1 VTARN
6 LAGRFWRLWTA
17 STISSVGDGLEVAA
31 LPLLAVSLSADP
43 RLVAGVTTAAT
54 LPWLLFAL
62 PAGVIVD
69 RRDRRSLMWQ
79 VNIAR
84 TVLTAAIAL
93 LVAMHLMRMPVLYV
107 LVFLLGIGQT
117 VFDNA
122 AQAMLPDLVST
133 DELQRAN
140 SLTQVGQTIGQTFVG
155 PPLGGLMF
163 AAIAASP
170 FAADAATYLIALV
183 LIVFITGRFAPG
195 DTAAPATT
203 AARRSIRADIA
214 EGLGWLFRHPLL
226 RSMALVLGM
235 ANLALYMTEG
245 ILVLFAI
252 KDLSISRQ
260 DYGFLLTGIAIGA
273 VLGGIL
279 GIRLAGIFGP
289 ARSISL
295 CLAIIAVCY
304 LIVGMLSQA
313 VAVAVVISF
322 AGFVSSVWN
331 IVTISL
337 RQALIPRP
345 IMGRVNSAYRLIGMG
360 SMPIGAF
367 LGGLLA
373 GAFGLRFP
381 FYAAAAL
388 LFVSLAVAMA
398 RITEHGIAAATP
410 APSAS

>member
-1 VTARN
+1 VTAR
-6 LAGRFWRLWTA
+6 LLGGRFWRLWTA
-17 STISSVGDGLEVAA
+17 ATISSVGDGLEVAA
-31 LPLLAVSLSADP
+31 LPLLAASLSADP

-69 RRDRRSLMWQ
+69 RRDRRTLMWQ
-79 VNIAR
+79 VNVTR
-84 TVLTAAIAL
+84 TALTAAIAL
-93 LVAMHLMRMPVLYV
+93 LVATHLMRMPVLYV
-107 LVFLLGIGQT
+107 LVFLLGTGQT

-133 DELQRAN
+133 GQLQQAN
-140 SLTQVGQTIGQTFVG
+140 SLTQVGQTIGQAFVG

-170 FAADAATYLIALV
+170 FAADAASYLIALV
-183 LIVFITGRFAPG
+183 LIVVITGRFAPG
-195 DTAAPATT
+195 DTAA
-203 AARRSIRADIA
+203 AAGTRRSVRADIA
-214 EGLGWLFRHPLL
+214 EGLGWLLRHPLL

-252 KDLSISRQ
+252 KDLSISRP
-260 DYGFLLTGIAIGA
+260 DYGFLLTGIAVGA
-273 VLGGIL
+273 VLGGLL
-279 GIRLAGIFGP
+279 GSRLAVLCGP

-295 CLAIIAVCY
+295 CLAILAVCY
-304 LIVGMLSQA
+304 LIIGTLSLA

-337 RQALIPRP
+337 RQALVPRR

-360 SMPIGAF
+360 SMPVGAF

-388 LFVSLAVAMA
+388 LFASLAVALA